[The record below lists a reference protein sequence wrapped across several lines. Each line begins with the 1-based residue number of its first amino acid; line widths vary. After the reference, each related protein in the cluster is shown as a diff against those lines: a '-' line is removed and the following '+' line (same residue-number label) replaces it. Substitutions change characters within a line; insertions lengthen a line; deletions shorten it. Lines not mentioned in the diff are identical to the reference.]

1 VKDLFEFLLTALLIG
16 FLRGRQNYGSVSSYN
31 GAPNFGALPSPGA
44 RTPRRAQAP
53 RTHARTLALKHALMH
68 PHAAPICAGYSSLAA
83 QRHGLE
89 KQLAEQDLAPAV
101 RASLETDLKAVQA
114 KILKGP
120 EKLKT
125 ERAKLQKQLAEQ
137 DLAQAVRAS
146 LEKQL
151 GAVQTKL
158 SAGGKV
164 LPWFGLGRLLSQL
177 PAHQPFDRAAPS
189 GCVEPE
195 CGSSAGRLG

>member
-1 VKDLFEFLLTALLIG
+1 
-16 FLRGRQNYGSVSSYN
+16 
-31 GAPNFGALPSPGA
+31 
-44 RTPRRAQAP
+44 
-53 RTHARTLALKHALMH
+53 M
-68 PHAAPICAGYSSLAA
+68 AAGGKALAA
-83 QRHGLE
+83 QREGLQ

-101 RASLETDLKAVQA
+101 RASLETDLK
-114 KILKGP
+114 
-120 EKLKT
+120 
-125 ERAKLQKQLAEQ
+125 
-137 DLAQAVRAS
+137 
-146 LEKQL
+146 
-151 GAVQTKL
+151 AVQTKL